1 VKPPSIEHTGPE
13 HVSTLPDKTF
23 AALGLDALLL
33 SAVNAQGYVAPTPV
47 QCAAIPAV
55 LRGDDLWASAQTGS
69 GKTAAFVLPM
79 LQRLCRGRKASR
91 GAPRALIIAPTREL
105 AQQIGEAVRVFSRG
119 LTTQLGL
126 CVAVGGV
133 PATAQEEALDA
144 GADVVVATP
153 GRLRDL
159 QTQGALTFAAL
170 ELLVLDEADRLLSL
184 GFAADIGKLVA
195 EVPSGA
201 QRLLFSATFPP
212 KVVALAER
220 MLHAPTRINL
230 DAGRTPDATLL
241 EQRAIAV
248 DSDKREGLLLHLL
261 EEHAFRQVLVF
272 VSTRDG
278 ADQLVIALVR
288 AGIDAWALHG
298 DLSQG
303 ARSETLRDF
312 RDGRI
317 RVLFATDL
325 AARGIDVAKLPA
337 VVNYDLPRSAAD
349 YTHRIGRAGR
359 AGEPG
364 VAISFV
370 TPAGEAHFRLIEKR
384 HQLRIAREVLP
395 GFAPTEQAPVVR
407 DAHGG
412 VKGKRKSKKDKLRE
426 AAARSADKPHG
437 A

>member
-1 VKPPSIEHTGPE
+1 VKPPSTEYTDPE
-13 HVSTLPDKTF
+13 HLASTPAVTF
-23 AALGLDALLL
+23 AALGLEPALLF
-33 SAVNAQGYVAPTPV
+33 AVNEQGYGAPTPV

-55 LRGDDLWASAQTGS
+55 LRGEDLWASAQTGS

-79 LQRLCRGRKASR
+79 LQRLCRGRRASR
-91 GAPRALIIAPTREL
+91 GAPRALVVAPTREL
-105 AQQIGEAVRVFSRG
+105 AQQIGEAVLAFSRG
-119 LTTQLGL
+119 LPTRLGL

-133 PATAQEEALDA
+133 AMPRQEVALDA

-159 QTQGALTFAAL
+159 LERGTLTFAAL

-184 GFAADIGKLVA
+184 GFAAELGKLLPQ
-195 EVPSGA
+195 VPSGA

-212 KVVALAER
+212 KVAALAER
-220 MLHAPTRINL
+220 MLHTPTRINL
-230 DAGRTPDATLL
+230 DAGRAPDAALL
-241 EQRAIAV
+241 QQRAIAV
-248 DSDKREGLLLHLL
+248 DPDKRTALLLHLL
-261 EEHAFRQVLVF
+261 AQHGFRQALVF
-272 VSTRDG
+272 VATRDG
-278 ADQLVIALVR
+278 ADALVPILVR

-298 DLSQG
+298 DLTQG
-303 ARSETLRDF
+303 ARSETLLDF
-312 RDGRI
+312 REGRI

-325 AARGIDVAKLPA
+325 AARGIDVARLPA

-370 TPAGEAHFRLIEKR
+370 TPASEAHFRLIERR
-384 HQLRIAREVLP
+384 HQLRIEREVLP

-407 DAHGG
+407 DVHGG

-426 AAARSADKPHG
+426 AAARSADEPCDP
-437 A
+437 